1 MSVAPDFLL
10 QSAPEVR
17 PKAAPVKPAAN
28 EPEPS
33 KSRDSSFAE
42 VYAKERQVKAA
53 ERREASAKASQEKTE
68 DARPGDAAVADTAAE
83 EPAVAD
89 SGNSLPDDESG
100 GPDEAIDPLLLMG
113 LGGQQVADDSSS
125 PLEAEPAV
133 ASDAL
138 AESLATAPAASAAPA
153 ILTEASHD
161 PELDLLN
168 SLAGVKL
175 ALEVGEQAQRAAEKL
190 SPGAVAA
197 ERSNT
202 PGFANALAALS
213 GEAKPSDEPQ
223 TEGLEVEL
231 LGEGLESL
239 PEVRESKSEARAEV
253 FASKLNALS
262 QAIGQQNLAAQRLPL
277 VPGQPLQVA
286 HAGMSEGVVDRVMWL
301 SSQNLKS
308 AEIQLDPAEL
318 GRLEVRIELN
328 KDQAAQVTF
337 VSPNAHVRDQLEGQ
351 AHRLREMLAQQG
363 MNQVDVNVSDQS
375 MAHNSRGEAE
385 EGRRQSGGR
394 GLAEAGSDEVSVGAS
409 EIRSPSAT
417 APRGLVD
424 YYA

>member
-153 ILTEASHD
+153 I
-161 PELDLLN
+161 
-168 SLAGVKL
+168 
-175 ALEVGEQAQRAAEKL
+175 
-190 SPGAVAA
+190 
-197 ERSNT
+197 
-202 PGFANALAALS
+202 
-213 GEAKPSDEPQ
+213 
-223 TEGLEVEL
+223 
-231 LGEGLESL
+231 
-239 PEVRESKSEARAEV
+239 
-253 FASKLNALS
+253 
-262 QAIGQQNLAAQRLPL
+262 
-277 VPGQPLQVA
+277 
-286 HAGMSEGVVDRVMWL
+286 
-301 SSQNLKS
+301 
-308 AEIQLDPAEL
+308 
-318 GRLEVRIELN
+318 
-328 KDQAAQVTF
+328 
-337 VSPNAHVRDQLEGQ
+337 
-351 AHRLREMLAQQG
+351 
-363 MNQVDVNVSDQS
+363 
-375 MAHNSRGEAE
+375 
-385 EGRRQSGGR
+385 
-394 GLAEAGSDEVSVGAS
+394 
-409 EIRSPSAT
+409 
-417 APRGLVD
+417 
-424 YYA
+424 